1 MQRSSMIPRPP
12 YQPVPRGPMVFKS
25 VIPERKLDESIIN
38 KLFLLASE
46 GDYMR
51 LKEYMVNN
59 NIALTSKN
67 DKAESILH
75 VVMKNV
81 NITQREKLEL
91 VKLCVTN
98 GAQVNSYDMNNVTPL
113 HIAAKLQHD
122 QIVKYMLS
130 VGANLEAK
138 DSQYK
143 TPLFYAISGNS
154 TQCPAPNEDKV
165 RPIIPLSAKQK
176 KTKGSNMS
184 KVYSEMVKYM
194 HTNKNINQYLTHIEN
209 TFYTVPEMYEEIKE
223 QNDADKITITE
234 IIADSTLPEK
244 DKKAQIFDKLM
255 ENRKTLNDT
264 LTQKLGDATSAM
276 IIKQNTED
284 GWGPSGKLEHKILE
298 YKDETVLTNFI
309 VGNAVREYDQSKSA
323 LDILVQ
329 SKINDKIKALTE
341 YVNEWKIMQ
350 NDILMYTAQFKIH
363 NTRLDPDPWPLMNDT
378 KLGANFHSNKA
389 EYYDGRN
396 YIYRNL
402 NLLDDTDSQT
412 VNAQYV
418 TQTDRSILAYRKT
431 QNELRELKKKR
442 GVNMED
448 YKFFLTGDKQ
458 WVHDHPR
465 LIFQDNAWFHDAN
478 NANANVQV
486 VVPNHIVDHTGTLV
500 PSIAPQV
507 AASLNAQLGGA
518 HQYFISVLE
527 QYTANLVAAQNEIYT
542 TMGTL
547 QTEYSNQRYNTLY
560 EAIGDITIKLLEM
573 CLILI
578 FVEKF
583 LDENKIKLDALTN
596 YPKPDTARPH
606 YCLYEQ
612 LHMRIGEMVKTHEKT
627 AGVSKEFYIIIKNT
641 VDALNSVISAMNA
654 KMAADHVISFGH
666 AQFNV
671 TQFTSTPTMNKPMK
685 KIKELPAKFELFT
698 QQLLAGDPGDTN
710 KNKTYLF
717 KTYMHQITD
726 DYAPIL
732 YAGADAAK
740 TNGYVYNLGGPHHFP
755 GVPGEMIVKAV
766 MQTKNTVPAN
776 KTQSLYPI
784 SGHFLHAHF
793 RLIKYII
800 IKYII
805 EQTALIFDPPA
816 PPVPSTILGTL
827 LEPELTKIKGDIDK
841 LIKDA
846 DSNGVLYVL
855 LAKMVD
861 SILSEFI
868 KMHISNITTIIQKKL
883 LGENNQFLYDAFLAK
898 GMNRRLQMVK
908 KGKIDALP
916 LDKDDGFSLEMDELF
931 ESLMDQ
937 YKSVKPR
944 LVTMIGDLGEEPT
957 SESKKVHKIVN
968 FIYDGKSLES
978 LCFKI
983 DPEVTALLLKSG
995 AYANAKDIL
1004 GNTPLYYANEIQ
1016 HMDLIKLLLEHKA
1029 VVYSARYRNVRGE
1042 SVLSTSWKNYC
1053 DNVIPLMVQTSD
1065 ITASM
1070 TKTIIK
1076 KFKKK
1081 TQYGNNVPR
1090 YVNLLLPICIYLLN
1104 HQLYLVGKG
1113 YPLGWTYE
1121 HHKRLCTKLEIKES
1135 IMPLLD
1141 INPDDIK
1148 FFGTKHTDLSVS
1160 HLNWLD
1166 KQIEAEENALV
1177 EYQHKHANLSKE
1189 LDVIKKSKDD
1199 DSMTRQNVLEDTL
1212 LELNEKINKAKTN
1225 IQRHKI
1231 RKERIETYTKP
1242 LQDTDTD
1249 TIFVKPYRKPDLT
1262 KLTKH
1267 DAVADMYDAVFKK
1280 IINNIDDAADAYT
1293 AELDLKTYA
1302 SIWKVYMKDATTL
1315 RDGTQIINSLFAYQ
1329 DATIKRLSTKSESVL
1344 KSIKEMSLVANY
1356 YKLVLMPY
1364 IDNYFELPQELD
1376 TVNYPLI
1383 HTVKIITHVAK
1394 HFIFVN
1400 LYHIIVKMIIKY
1412 VIERSQVAVTKKTQ
1426 YVHDT
1431 VMEILNNTRT
1441 STKSSGPPP
1450 VTTTTKSSR
1459 LMTYIMNDMP
1469 WKAVKCTLQLFEG
1482 EGNGEGDIDRE
1493 TNIDKLFAHIT
1504 KILEA
1509 NTTMPMTK
1517 DSSVIKNLNEYIYPF
1532 FKDYIEL
1539 FVKEMKSVMDGYLR
1553 TLKYQGQHLEIMQ
1566 MLSEHVKQEA

>member
-122 QIVKYMLS
+122 EIVKYMLS

-154 TQCPAPNEDKV
+154 TQCPVPGEDKV

-255 ENRKTLNDT
+255 ENKKTLNDT

-329 SKINDKIKALTE
+329 SKINDKIKGLTE

-350 NDILMYTAQFKIH
+350 NDILMYTAQFNVH
-363 NTRLDPDPWPLMNDT
+363 ALASPALWPRMNDAG
-378 KLGANFHSNKA
+378 LGANFHSDKA
-389 EYYDGRN
+389 EYYDGANN

-402 NLLDDTDSQT
+402 NLLADTDSQA

-442 GVNMED
+442 GVNMEN
-448 YKFFLTGDKQ
+448 YKFFLTGDTP
-458 WVHDHPR
+458 WTHDHPT
-465 LIFQDNAWFHDAN
+465 LILPQNAWFHDAN
-478 NANANVQV
+478 NANANMQV
-486 VVPNHIVDHTGTLV
+486 VVPNHIADHAGTLV
-500 PSIAPQV
+500 PSLALGV

-518 HQYFISVLE
+518 YQYFISVLE
-527 QYTANLVAAQNEIYT
+527 QYTANLDAARTDIIT
-542 TMGTL
+542 TMGRL
-547 QTEYSNQRYNTLY
+547 QTEYSQQHYNIVY

-666 AQFNV
+666 AQFDV

-698 QQLLAGDPGDTN
+698 QQLLAGDPGDTD

-732 YAGADAAK
+732 CDAGGVITKK
-740 TNGYVYNLGGPHHFP
+740 TNGYIYTLNGAVPNFP
-755 GVPGEMIVKAV
+755 GV
-766 MQTKNTVPAN
+766 VPPENITRAIIEIEIIAAAN

-805 EQTALIFDPPA
+805 DQIDKNR
-816 PPVPSTILGTL
+816 ILGAL
-827 LEPELTKIKGDIDK
+827 KIELDTIKGDIDK
-841 LIKDA
+841 LIKGA

-855 LAKMVD
+855 LAKMID

-868 KMHISNITTIIQKKL
+868 KMHISNITTIIQKTL
-883 LGENNQFLYDAFLAK
+883 LGEDNSYLYDAFMIEDYADRDNK
-898 GMNRRLQMVK
+898 RSNYI
-908 KGKIDALP
+908 IDALP
-916 LDKDDGFSLEMDELF
+916 LDKDDSFSLEMNELF
-931 ESLMDQ
+931 KTLVNHYNSF
-937 YKSVKPR
+937 KTPKI
-944 LVTMIGDLGEEPT
+944 VTMIGDLGEEPT

-1249 TIFVKPYRKPDLT
+1249 TIFVKPYRKPDLK

-1302 SIWKVYMKDATTL
+1302 SMWKVYMKDTTTL
-1315 RDGTQIINSLFAYQ
+1315 KDSTQIINSLFAYQ